1 MTKRLKQTAI
11 LVLMAIV
18 LTIIGVLIYENYQAN
33 NLNDSLL
40 NTIESLELDR
50 ERITKLYRQTRDN
63 LTRAEERLRD
73 YTEIESRLEDAES
86 RLRDTVQ
93 RNAELE
99 SRLRESIDN
108 ITDYSDGIDEAQRRA
123 INHNQDATDIIRE
136 LRERI
141 NTSN

>member
-1 MTKRLKQTAI
+1 MTKRLKQTVI
-11 LVLMAIV
+11 LVSMTIV
-18 LTIIGVLIYENYQAN
+18 LTIVGVLIYENYKAN

-50 ERITKLYRQTRDN
+50 ERITKLYRQTRDD

-73 YTEIESRLEDAES
+73 YTELESRLEDAES
-86 RLRDTVQ
+86 ELRDTIQ

-99 SRLRESIDN
+99 SRLRESIDS
-108 ITDYSDGIDEAQRRA
+108 ITEYTEGIDDAQRRA

>member
-1 MTKRLKQTAI
+1 MTKRLKQTTI

>member
-108 ITDYSDGIDEAQRRA
+108 ITDYSNGIDEAQRRA